1 MTRLILIPTAQ
12 TDWQAQG
19 RLVGDADLP
28 LNEVGHR
35 QAIADGQGL
44 VGLAP
49 TVIRSG
55 PEQAARQTASS
66 IAHELHLRSRPV
78 KELRELDLGHWE
90 GLTVEDFS
98 ERFAKVYRQ
107 WRDDPQSIEPPEGE
121 TISDA
126 AARLTAG
133 VKRIL
138 KRHPDEVAAV
148 VVGPFANAILRCE
161 LEDHS
166 YERFWEYV
174 ESNERRHIL
183 NVHEEGDTQRPTGS
197 DTGSD
202 TPQ

>member
-35 QAIADGQGL
+35 QAIADGQAL
-44 VGLAP
+44 STTTP
-49 TVIRSG
+49 TLIRSG
-55 PEQAARQTASS
+55 PEQATKQTASF

-98 ERFAKVYRQ
+98 ERFPKVYRQ

-121 TISDA
+121 TIFEA
-126 AARLTAG
+126 AARLRAG
-133 VKRIL
+133 VERL
-138 KRHPDEVAAV
+138 TKRHAEDVLAM
-148 VVGPFANAILRCE
+148 VVGPFAVAILRCE

-166 YERFWEYV
+166 YEHFWEYV
-174 ESNERRHIL
+174 ESDERQ
-183 NVHEEGDTQRPTGS
+183 HEVNMQAAGGEGSPARPEAG
-197 DTGSD
+197 GQ
-202 TPQ
+202 PPG